1 VVTFVAADAGGG
13 NVANINTAADPVTWP
28 TVQTGDVAF
37 ILWIMQNTVTPTIP
51 ADWTVPAT
59 NGSFDGTTG
68 ASRYRLMWHLCDGT
82 ETGNISLT
90 NSTAG
95 GTANRQSATLAVYR
109 GLDNT
114 NPIDVLAAPR
124 QETVS
129 GTTHACPSV
138 TTGVA
143 NAPVIT
149 AIGERSTTGTNA
161 WTPPSSPFNNERAD
175 SDGAATGS
183 GGTIVAWA
191 DDGLSVTRSAGTT
204 VTPGV
209 WTSGNAF
216 SSAGDVTWTMSL
228 NPAVTGRVG
237 QLISQYGG
245 YF

>member
-1 VVTFVAADAGGG
+1 MVSLVGADPGGG
-13 NVANINTAADPVTWP
+13 NVANINTAADPVVWP
-28 TVQTGDVAF
+28 AVAAKDVAF
-37 ILWIMQNTVTPTIP
+37 VFWIMQNTVTPVTTG
-51 ADWTVPAT
+51 WTVPA
-59 NGSFDGTTG
+59 NGSFDGTSG
-68 ASRYRLMWHLCDGT
+68 ASRYRLMWRACDGT
-82 ETGNISLT
+82 ESGNVGLT
-90 NSTAG
+90 NTG
-95 GTANRQSATLAVYR
+95 PTANRQCATLVVYR

-114 NPIDVLAAPR
+114 NPIDVLASPL

-129 GTTHACPSV
+129 GTTHQPPAV
-138 TTGVA
+138 TIGVA

-161 WTPPSSPFNNERAD
+161 WTPPGSPFNNERAD

-191 DDGLSVTRSAGTT
+191 DDGLAVTRSAGTT

-216 SSAGDVTWTMSL
+216 ATANVVTWTMSL
-228 NPAVTGRVG
+228 NPAATGRNP
-237 QLISQYGG
+237 QIISQYGS